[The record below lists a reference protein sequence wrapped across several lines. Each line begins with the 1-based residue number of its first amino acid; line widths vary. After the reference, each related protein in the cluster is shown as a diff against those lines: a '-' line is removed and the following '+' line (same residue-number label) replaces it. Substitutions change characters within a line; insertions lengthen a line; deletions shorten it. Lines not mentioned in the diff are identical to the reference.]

1 MTARPENADL
11 ANEHEPHVTAR
22 PLPLPTR
29 VVDPATAG
37 ASDRTGPWLTLL
49 GRLTERVPGWMVMK
63 SVESAL
69 TGTGD
74 VDSVA
79 PLEAW
84 PRVIDQVRTWAGEH
98 GLGPVI
104 VCPHVPNVLHLITL
118 DPDRPFFFEL
128 DVNRRKIFLGSTLF
142 YPRDLFALSV
152 VDTRGFRITRPGT
165 EGLLKLV
172 QNGAKRGGRPD
183 WEGIRRKRVAE
194 LLATD
199 PEGVRAGAR
208 LFGRGADA
216 VVRVANAVLEGRWDR
231 KSMLQVEAHCILR
244 GLGDVTALAARVRFR
259 IVRRRC
265 PVLKAVFEG
274 ARQVPGDRH
283 AWLEAVRRSHEVHET
298 R

>member
-1 MTARPENADL
+1 MPLDQSGPTTQPTAADTSR
-11 ANEHEPHVTAR
+11 AA
-22 PLPLPTR
+22 
-29 VVDPATAG
+29 ATP
-37 ASDRTGPWLTLL
+37 DRTEAWLTLL

-79 PLEAW
+79 ALEAW
-84 PRVIDQVRTWAGEH
+84 PHVIAEVRTWAAER

-104 VCPHVPNVLHLITL
+104 VCPHVPYVLHLITL
-118 DPDRPFFFEL
+118 DPDRPFFYEL

-142 YPRDLFALSV
+142 YPRDLFPLSV
-152 VDTRGFRITRPGT
+152 MDARGFRITRAGT

-172 QNGAKRGGRPD
+172 QNGERRGGRPD
-183 WEGIRRKRVAE
+183 WEGVRKKRIVE
-194 LLATD
+194 LLTRD
-199 PEGVRAGAR
+199 PEGVREGSR

-216 VVRVANAVLEGRWDR
+216 VVRVAQAVIEGRWDR
-231 KSMLQVEAHCILR
+231 QAMLQVEAHCILR

-259 IVRRRC
+259 VVRRQC

-274 ARQVPGDRH
+274 GRQVPDDRH
-283 AWLEAVRRSHEVHET
+283 AWLEAVRQSHEVHT
-298 R
+298 K